1 MHEVRYLELHARL
14 GVFQR
19 NKIPVELK
27 VFGIVNYIF
36 MSSFRRTAKVLS
48 LFKKRAMSAVHYWV
62 QCFKEK
68 AWGRG
73 WRPSNGENDN
83 PG

>member
-1 MHEVRYLELHARL
+1 MKFDIWSYMLDL

-48 LFKKRAMSAVHYWV
+48 LFKKRVRAQYTTGFNALRRRL
-62 QCFKEK
+62 
-68 AWGRG
+68 G
-73 WRPSNGENDN
+73 
-83 PG
+83 